1 MNRIKDYTGFVI
13 WFAGLGYI
21 VLWPVSSPDLSGRP
35 FGASIICRDGTL
47 GLLDSL
53 CNSAHWLQLP
63 PALHAI
69 GSLSAIVVTVRLLL
83 YAVRRWRRTAG
94 AGAAEAPAT
103 PAPMPAAVSPSWRN
117 PARPLRPVKPRT
129 HFGLRGTPH

>member
-1 MNRIKDYTGFVI
+1 MNRIKDYVRFVI

-21 VLWPVSSPDLSGRP
+21 VLWPVTSPDLNGRP
-35 FGASIICRDGTL
+35 FGASIVCRDGAL
-47 GLLDSL
+47 SLLDSL

-63 PALHAI
+63 PGLHAI

-83 YAVRRWRRTAG
+83 CGVKRWRRPAG
-94 AGAAEAPAT
+94 TGVAQAPAST
-103 PAPMPAAVSPSWRN
+103 APMPAAAAPSWRN